1 MVLALP
7 TDPRLAARAPFP
19 IKPPTALAG
28 SSFEHFPA
36 RPYLE
41 KYYSG
46 MGPENAALL
55 EALTFFC
62 RDLEPDLARVVEV
75 GGGPIVLP
83 LLALTAARGRGPGR
97 VLFGDIAPANLA
109 EVERWLVDHPEQF
122 DWSATLEWLERHMG
136 AQPHELV
143 RSLRASSWELREIDM
158 REPLPA
164 DLLSSFDTVSSH
176 FFADSA
182 TADEREFVE
191 FLAKVRLLGAPG
203 ATFFLSFMCRSS
215 GYAIGAERFPA
226 IALDPETLLP
236 FLARAG
242 FALSRF
248 KLHAV
253 PTEGHAEETGYE
265 GLMFVA
271 GTLDDGQ
278 VPRAPRGTDWRAE
291 HLRAV
296 SEEMR
301 RASDADRRR

>member
-1 MVLALP
+1 M
-7 TDPRLAARAPFP
+7 AAR
-19 IKPPTALAG
+19 PPTTSKPSPAAAAAEG
-28 SSFEHFPA
+28 AFEHFPA

-46 MGPENAALL
+46 VGPENAALL

-62 RDLEPDLARVVEV
+62 RDLKPELARVVEV

-83 LLALTAARGRGPGR
+83 LLALTAACERPPGH
-97 VLFGDIAPANLA
+97 VLFSDIAPTNLA
-109 EVERWLVDHPEQF
+109 EVERWLIDDPDQF
-122 DWSATLEWLERHMG
+122 DWSATLEWLERHARAD
-136 AQPHELV
+136 AQRAV
-143 RSLRASSWELREIDM
+143 RSLRSSSWELRELDM

-164 DLLSSFDTVSSH
+164 ELLSSFDTVSSH

-182 TADEREFVE
+182 TADERVFVE

-203 ATFFLSFMCRSS
+203 ATFFLSFMCRSR
-215 GYAIGAERFPA
+215 GYAIDGEHFPA
-226 IALDPETLLP
+226 IALDPESLLP
-236 FLARAG
+236 YLARAG
-242 FALSRF
+242 FKLARF

-253 PTEGHAEETGYE
+253 PTEGTADETGYA

-271 GTLDDGQ
+271 GTLDD
-278 VPRAPRGTDWRAE
+278 PRRRAPADWGASRAE

-301 RASDADRRR
+301 RASGAARPR